1 MVLQLL
7 KVHKIFLPDLV
18 LSCNAGSAEPSRAS
32 RDPRLNRPTS
42 QDVDALLR
50 RIRQLEEQILTQK
63 QVISTAQS
71 ALTWLQATTEDGL
84 RHAADLK
91 ETVAKHIAKADTKEV
106 GTSIPSSPLSKRSS
120 PRSSSYSPGSSPR
133 SIPSSPLSKRSSPRS
148 SSYSPYSPG
157 SSPRSASP
165 YYYQRS
171 SSPYYQPEMSSPFS
185 PMKSGYNGSPSSSW
199 ASGAEVETLT
209 DQGIM
214 EVEDEEPQNMQVVR
228 SEITVDRDNSWCYAY
243 QPTEEVFQ
251 FSACS
256 SVIVSFSQDSVDIDD
271 GEQMEVI
278 GGSGTDEDPFVVAFP
293 AKVSSFSSLNP
304 QVRSS
309 FLSFLNSSFF
319 FIPQVLFW
327 FSSDFKSS
335 GLHGRRR
342 NRHQRE
348 PVHSRL
354 AT

>member
-1 MVLQLL
+1 
-7 KVHKIFLPDLV
+7 
-18 LSCNAGSAEPSRAS
+18 
-32 RDPRLNRPTS
+32 
-42 QDVDALLR
+42 
-50 RIRQLEEQILTQK
+50 
-63 QVISTAQS
+63 
-71 ALTWLQATTEDGL
+71 
-84 RHAADLK
+84 
-91 ETVAKHIAKADTKEV
+91 
-106 GTSIPSSPLSKRSS
+106 
-120 PRSSSYSPGSSPR
+120 
-133 SIPSSPLSKRSSPRS
+133 
-148 SSYSPYSPG
+148 
-157 SSPRSASP
+157 
-165 YYYQRS
+165 
-171 SSPYYQPEMSSPFS
+171 
-185 PMKSGYNGSPSSSW
+185 MKSGYNGSPSSSW

-228 SEITVDRDNSWCYAY
+228 SEITVDRDNSWCYAS

-335 GLHGRRR
+335 GLHGDRR